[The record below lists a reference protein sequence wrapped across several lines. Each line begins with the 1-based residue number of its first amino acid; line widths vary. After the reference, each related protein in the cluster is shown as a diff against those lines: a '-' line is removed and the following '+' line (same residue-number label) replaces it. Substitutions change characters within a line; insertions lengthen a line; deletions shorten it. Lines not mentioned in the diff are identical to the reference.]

1 MYNGVGLQTPRG
13 SGTSGY
19 VQRNYSIPKKMRSKL
34 EFLKELKAL
43 RENVLPPPR
52 KANQEILQHKQQRE
66 IYVKLEEMRRE
77 LSSGSDKS
85 IDIEAA
91 LKAAELTMRAKFES
105 GDLNID
111 CSKTQKDTH
120 ALAAVK
126 EKEHKD
132 LQKAFDIQAD
142 WKAGEAF
149 DFEQQERKRLENLY
163 QKELG
168 KMKKLEDDR
177 DLAKVEKREHKDR
190 KKEKFEEKRK
200 AKKQA
205 KRDER
210 AALVAKEQRDAEI
223 RDIERA
229 EKMLEDGEDLGKLF
243 QDDKVKDGV
252 SSSSGHRKSKSKP
265 KPSRSRRHRSPSVSS
280 KGKSSS
286 SQSSTPSDTKARN
299 VRRKKPTK
307 PTKADR
313 SRSRSSSIK
322 RSRKDDDIQKKIEK
336 KRSRSPVVKNEKKA
350 ETSPKKTEREP
361 AKADERKIE
370 PTKDLRKVIDEKRV
384 GEVRPRVDRGFTRQK
399 VAEKDSKPAKD
410 SKHNANSRRDDRNP
424 RKEVSGAR
432 GQKNRRRGRGRS
444 SSGSGSS
451 SRSGSGSSDGRD
463 SFDSDSSSSSE
474 Y

>member
-13 SGTSGY
+13 SGTSGF

-77 LSSGSDKS
+77 LSKGSCQPTE
-85 IDIEAA
+85 IEAA
-91 LKAAELTMRAKFES
+91 LKAAETTMRAKFES

-132 LQKAFDIQAD
+132 LQKAFDIQSD

-149 DFEQQERKRLENLY
+149 DFEQQERKRLEQLY

-190 KKEKFEEKRK
+190 KKEKFEAKRA

-210 AALVAKEQRDAEI
+210 AAAAAQEQREI
-223 RDIERA
+223 ELRDIERA

-243 QDDKVKDGV
+243 LQEDKVKDGV
-252 SSSSGHRKSKSKP
+252 SSSSGHRKSKSKA

-280 KGKSSS
+280 KGRSSS
-286 SQSSTPSDTKARN
+286 SGSSTPSDTKARN

-307 PTKADR
+307 AER
-313 SRSRSSSIK
+313 SRSRSASLK
-322 RSRKDDDIQKKIEK
+322 RSRKHENSEK
-336 KRSRSPVVKNEKKA
+336 KTEKKKSRSPIVKNEKKA
-350 ETSPKKTEREP
+350 EPSPKKTDRAP
-361 AKADERKIE
+361 AKADELKKE

-384 GEVRPRVDRGFTRQK
+384 GEVRPRVDRGSTKPK
-399 VAEKDSKPAKD
+399 VSEKDSKPVMD

-451 SRSGSGSSDGRD
+451 SRSGSSGSDGRD